1 MNSKV
6 ESLFV
11 GRELLLTIVLNCL
24 LKKPLTVSLALKVS
38 SKQLSTDS
46 SGVRRILK
54 LFTKAF
60 RF

>member
-11 GRELLLTIVLNCL
+11 GRELLLAIELNCL
-24 LKKPLTVSLALKVS
+24 LKKPLTLSLALKVS
-38 SKQLSTDS
+38 SKQLLTDS
-46 SGVRRILK
+46 SSVRRILK

>member
-38 SKQLSTDS
+38 SKQLSTYS
-46 SGVRRILK
+46 SGIGRILK
-54 LFTKAF
+54 LLTKAF